1 MRRKT
6 MKEFT
11 RPEIERVTETIL
23 GLDWKNSRV
32 YGDFLAQTYYH
43 IRHSTRLLAA
53 AAARFTPEQETLH
66 LQCLKHAGE
75 EKSHEKLSSSDLEAV
90 GHALGE
96 FPELPATKAL
106 YRSQYYLIEHENPL
120 SLFGYA
126 YFLEWIAVEAGS
138 KVIGMA
144 ESFYGPKAVKHMHVH
159 TREDPAHIAVYEKQ
173 LDEFTGPDRAAL
185 EESVRTTAADYERI
199 YREIEAR
206 AAAPVAEARKLRLV
220 G

>member
-6 MKEFT
+6 MKDFT
-11 RPEIERVTETIL
+11 RPEIERVTATIL
-23 GLDWKNSRV
+23 SLDWKNSRV

-53 AAARFTPEQETLH
+53 AAARFTPEQEQLH

-75 EKSHEKLSSSDLEAV
+75 ERSHEKLSSSDLEAI
-90 GHALGE
+90 GHALGD

-106 YRSQYYLIEHENPL
+106 YRSQYYLIEHESPL

-126 YFLEWIAVEAGS
+126 YFLEWIAVEAGG
-138 KVIGMA
+138 KVIGLA
-144 ESFYGPKAVKHMHVH
+144 ESFYGKSAVKHMHVH
-159 TREDPAHIAVYEKQ
+159 TKEDPAHIAVYEKQ
-173 LDEFTGPDRAAL
+173 LDTFTGPHRAAL

-206 AAAPVAEARKLRLV
+206 AKEAAAPARRLKLVA
-220 G
+220 